1 MSEVQQCLVLIKPD
15 GLVKS
20 LTGDVISK
28 LAETK
33 LRIVG
38 AKVVSVKREFAE
50 KHYCRL
56 KQEQTAKHG
65 AEKGTRIYEDTLKY
79 IMGGFHNTN
88 RVLAMVY
95 EGDDAIDKIRKIAG
109 ATNPEK
115 AEPHTI
121 RGKYGRVNS
130 QTGIFENVMH
140 SSESVMDAE
149 REIKLWFTPDELTS
163 HIYDQETKAIMK
175 EHKVWK

>member
-1 MSEVQQCLVLIKPD
+1 MMSNVQQCLVLIKPD

-33 LRIVG
+33 LKIVG
-38 AKVVSVKREFAE
+38 AKIVAVKKDFAE

-56 KQEQTAKHG
+56 KQEQIAKHG
-65 AEKGTRIYEDTLKY
+65 EEKGNKIYEATLKY
-79 IMGGFHNTN
+79 IMGEFHDTN
-88 RVLAMVY
+88 RVLALVY
-95 EGDDAIDKIRKIAG
+95 EGEDAVDKIRTIAG

-140 SSESVMDAE
+140 SSESVSDAE
-149 REIKLWFTPDELTS
+149 REIKLWFKPTELVS
-163 HIYDQETKAIMK
+163 HVFDSK
-175 EHKVWK
+175 W